1 MYGSPIRYFLE
12 ETKIIREK
20 SNYPN
25 LQMGNYFFIFA
36 TELCIS
42 RFTRGPPVSC
52 FKSNMKRLED
62 ERMEKKQTD
71 SVQNRFTA
79 YLMTAVVNKRISYME
94 QRNRQKEREYI
105 QVDLLEKNH
114 VDFDAQYR
122 TYMAEQSLLRYFG
135 YGESS
140 ECMPE
145 IDSIQLAKCINRLKE
160 RERGI
165 LFARVF
171 GELDFTELGEKFGM
185 EPRQAEMAYYYIIR
199 KLRKGMGVR
208 KDEF

>member
-1 MYGSPIRYFLE
+1 MPKDTDSAGCILFFMLVEFYGYMGVRAYFCGGRLLILYFN
-12 ETKIIREK
+12 KIIRMENQK
-20 SNYPN
+20 
-25 LQMGNYFFIFA
+25 
-36 TELCIS
+36 
-42 RFTRGPPVSC
+42 
-52 FKSNMKRLED
+52 
-62 ERMEKKQTD
+62 MEKKQTD

-79 YLMTAVVNKRISYME
+79 YLMAAVVNKRISYME
-94 QRNRQKEREYI
+94 QRKRKREREYI

-122 TYMAEQSLLRYFG
+122 TYLAEQSFLHY
-135 YGESS
+135 YVYEESS

-145 IDSIQLAKCINRLKE
+145 IDSIQLAKCISRLKD
-160 RERGI
+160 RERRI

-171 GELDFTELGEKFGM
+171 GELDFTELGRKFSL
-185 EPRQAEMAYYYIIR
+185 EPKQAEMAYYYIIR

>member
-1 MYGSPIRYFLE
+1 MARYFLKINSGCKDCYSVYKPDDDPFSF
-12 ETKIIREK
+12 TSGRGIIR
-20 SNYPN
+20 
-25 LQMGNYFFIFA
+25 QV
-36 TELCIS
+36 
-42 RFTRGPPVSC
+42 RGPPVFQLQQSIE
-52 FKSNMKRLED
+52 KRLED

-122 TYMAEQSLLRYFG
+122 TYLAEQSLLRYFG
-135 YGESS
+135 YGDSL
-140 ECMPE
+140 ECITE
-145 IDSIQLAKCINRLKE
+145 IDSIQLAKCISRLKE
-160 RERGI
+160 RERRI

-171 GELDFTELGEKFGM
+171 GELDFRELGEKFGM
-185 EPRQAEMAYYYIIR
+185 EPKQAEMAYYYIIR

>member
-1 MYGSPIRYFLE
+1 MARYFS
-12 ETKIIREK
+12 KINSGCK
-20 SNYPN
+20 DCCSVYKPSDDP
-25 LQMGNYFFIFA
+25 FSFIYGQA
-36 TELCIS
+36 GICQV
-42 RFTRGPPVSC
+42 RGPPVSWLEQDIE
-52 FKSNMKRLED
+52 KKLED

-79 YLMTAVVNKRISYME
+79 YLMVAVANRRVSYME

-145 IDSIQLAKCINRLKE
+145 IDSIQLAKCINRLKD

-185 EPRQAEMAYYYIIR
+185 EPKQAEMAYYYIIR

>member
-1 MYGSPIRYFLE
+1 MVHYFSKINSGRKDCCSVYKPDDGPFSFINGQGSICQ
-12 ETKIIREK
+12 I
-20 SNYPN
+20 
-25 LQMGNYFFIFA
+25 
-36 TELCIS
+36 
-42 RFTRGPPVSC
+42 RGPPVFQLQQSIEE
-52 FKSNMKRLED
+52 KLED

-79 YLMTAVVNKRISYME
+79 YLMAAVANRRISYME

-122 TYMAEQSLLRYFG
+122 TYLTEQSLLRYFG
-135 YGESS
+135 YGDSL
-140 ECMPE
+140 ECIPE

-160 RERGI
+160 REREI
-165 LFARVF
+165 LFARGF

-185 EPRQAEMAYYYIIR
+185 EPKQAEMAYYYIIR

>member
-1 MYGSPIRYFLE
+1 MARYFS
-12 ETKIIREK
+12 KINSGCK
-20 SNYPN
+20 DCCSVHKPSDDP
-25 LQMGNYFFIFA
+25 FSFIYGQA
-36 TELCIS
+36 GICQV
-42 RFTRGPPVSC
+42 RGPPVSWLEQDIE
-52 FKSNMKRLED
+52 KKLED

-79 YLMTAVVNKRISYME
+79 YLMAAVANKRISYFE
-94 QRNRQKEREYI
+94 QRNRYKEREYI

-114 VDFDAQYR
+114 VDFEAQYR
-122 TYMAEQSLLRYFG
+122 TYLAEQSLLRYFG

-145 IDSIQLAKCINRLKE
+145 IDSIQLAKCINRLKD

-171 GELDFTELGEKFGM
+171 GELDFAELGKKFGM
-185 EPRQAEMAYYYIIR
+185 EPKQAEMAYYYIIR

>member
-1 MYGSPIRYFLE
+1 
-12 ETKIIREK
+12 
-20 SNYPN
+20 
-25 LQMGNYFFIFA
+25 
-36 TELCIS
+36 
-42 RFTRGPPVSC
+42 
-52 FKSNMKRLED
+52 
-62 ERMEKKQTD
+62 MEKKQTD

-79 YLMTAVVNKRISYME
+79 YLMAAVANKRISYFE
-94 QRNRQKEREYI
+94 QRNRYKEREYI

-114 VDFDAQYR
+114 VDFEAQYR
-122 TYMAEQSLLRYFG
+122 TYLAEQSLLRYFG

-145 IDSIQLAKCINRLKE
+145 IDSIQLAKCINRLKD

-171 GELDFTELGEKFGM
+171 GELDFAELGKKFGM
-185 EPRQAEMAYYYIIR
+185 EPKQAEMAYYYIIR

>member
-1 MYGSPIRYFLE
+1 MARYFS
-12 ETKIIREK
+12 KINSGCKDCCSIHK
-20 SNYPN
+20 PSDDP
-25 LQMGNYFFIFA
+25 FSFIYGQA
-36 TELCIS
+36 GICQV
-42 RFTRGPPVSC
+42 RGPPVSWLEQDIE
-52 FKSNMKRLED
+52 KKLED

-79 YLMTAVVNKRISYME
+79 YLMVAVANRRVSYME
-94 QRNRQKEREYI
+94 QRNRQKEWEYI

-122 TYMAEQSLLRYFG
+122 TYMAEQSLLRYLG

-145 IDSIQLAKCINRLKE
+145 IDSIQLAKCINRLKD

-171 GELDFTELGEKFGM
+171 GELDFAELGKKFGM
-185 EPRQAEMAYYYIIR
+185 EPKQAEMAYYYIIR

>member
-1 MYGSPIRYFLE
+1 
-12 ETKIIREK
+12 
-20 SNYPN
+20 
-25 LQMGNYFFIFA
+25 
-36 TELCIS
+36 
-42 RFTRGPPVSC
+42 
-52 FKSNMKRLED
+52 
-62 ERMEKKQTD
+62 MEKKQTD

-122 TYMAEQSLLRYFG
+122 TYLTEQSLLRYFG
-135 YGESS
+135 YGDSL
-140 ECMPE
+140 ECIPE
-145 IDSIQLAKCINRLKE
+145 IDSIQLAKCINRLKD

-185 EPRQAEMAYYYIIR
+185 EPKQAEMAYYYIIR